1 MAAEAQISAAAAGM
15 SARGDDGGGRDAP
28 RERLGWVAVE
38 EAGAFVHAG
47 EGKGEGDGDGM
58 TAAEEEAWA
67 GAGSGL
73 YSRGGR
79 GERVGGGGLGSGGG
93 RGVRAGSGLSSRGGG
108 GWRRSRGGGRW
119 RSREV
124 GSIEWIRWS

>member
-1 MAAEAQISAAAAGM
+1 LQVGW
-15 SARGDDGGGRDAP
+15 DGGGGSDVSCFSGGDVGSWR
-28 RERLGWVAVE
+28 RRRKRQGWA
-38 EAGAFVHAG
+38 AG
-47 EGKGEGDGDGM
+47 EARAGSGGGRGWSIESAPVRV
-58 TAAEEEAWA
+58 TAVEEEAWA

-108 GWRRSRGGGRW
+108 GWR
-119 RSREV
+119 SREV

>member
-1 MAAEAQISAAAAGM
+1 MGW
-15 SARGDDGGGRDAP
+15 DGGGGSDVSCFSGGDVSSWR
-28 RERLGWVAVE
+28 RRRKRQGWA
-38 EAGAFVHAG
+38 AG
-47 EGKGEGDGDGM
+47 EARAGSGGRRGWSIESAPARV
-58 TAAEEEAWA
+58 TAVEEEAWA

-79 GERVGGGGLGSGGG
+79 GERVGGGGLGSRGR
-93 RGVRAGSGLSSRGGG
+93 RGVRASSGLSSRGGG
-108 GWRRSRGGGRW
+108 GWRRSRGGGGW